1 MGHDNFTEYA
11 RKAKYD
17 LENVALW
24 EQFKKGLQWKVKE
37 LLNYHENT

>member
-1 MGHDNFTEYA
+1 MSLKQTRDQIDAYINDFAEYA

-24 EQFKKGLQWKVKE
+24 EQFKKGLQ
-37 LLNYHENT
+37 